1 MGNMRSLNR
10 SPVTEVE
17 RCNKNKSP
25 KPSVRENML
34 SRSVAVLLVAVC
46 ATVVIVPS
54 WAAETYK
61 GQVAGVGTVEV
72 ELVERGT
79 PIFPR
84 RARSYGVSGS
94 VMVRFSVDIEGNA
107 IGAVIVESKPR
118 RMFDRS
124 AMRYME
130 TLKFAPYLVDGKAT
144 QVNDVQMTVA
154 YVLEGV

>member
-1 MGNMRSLNR
+1 MGNMRKLER
-10 SPVTEVE
+10 LPFTEG
-17 RCNKNKSP
+17 RRRDKNKNS
-25 KPSVRENML
+25 KPSVRENMFTKA
-34 SRSVAVLLVAVC
+34 VAVLLAAVS
-46 ATVVIVPS
+46 AAVIVPS

-61 GQVAGVGTVEV
+61 GQVAGVGAVEV

-79 PIFPR
+79 PTFPR

-94 VMVRFSVDIEGNA
+94 VLVRFSIDVEGNA

-130 TLKFAPYLVDGKAT
+130 TLKFTPYLVDGKAT

>member
-34 SRSVAVLLVAVC
+34 SRSVAVLLVA
-46 ATVVIVPS
+46 ASAAFILPS

-61 GQVAGVGTVEV
+61 GQVAGVGSVEV

-79 PIFPR
+79 PTFPR

-94 VMVRFSVDIEGNA
+94 VLVRFSVDVEGNA

-130 TLKFAPYLVDGKAT
+130 TLKFAPYLVDGEAT
-144 QVNDVQMTVA
+144 EVNDVQMTVA
-154 YVLEGV
+154 YVLEEG